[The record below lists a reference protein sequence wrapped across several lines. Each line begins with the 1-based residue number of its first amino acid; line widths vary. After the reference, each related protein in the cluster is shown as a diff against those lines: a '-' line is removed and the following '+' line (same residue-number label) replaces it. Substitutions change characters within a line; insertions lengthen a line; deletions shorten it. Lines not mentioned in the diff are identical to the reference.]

1 MLNLGQRIFIVCRI
15 FVVGTI
21 ALANS
26 QAFGLD
32 EEAIKPEE
40 VALGRPVDFSSDI
53 APVFRA
59 NCVAC
64 HNKAKSEG
72 QLILEDVASILKGG
86 SSGEIVVPGKPD
98 DSYLYNVA
106 ARIEES
112 YMPPMPNEVQ
122 AKKLTPREVGLLRQ
136 WIVEGAKAGTAD
148 TAASMSWQAINTGLN
163 AIYAVDTDPFGR
175 FVAAGR
181 AGNVNIYDM
190 IAKENV
196 ASLIDPARGQTSP
209 QQQAHQDY
217 VHAVAFHPNGQMLA
231 TSGYQ
236 VVKLW
241 TRAITNAVQPWKGM
255 SAKVVRICRS
265 PDGNAAAV
273 QLADGT
279 IQVHNTVDEMKSLL
293 TAYDPQE
300 WKLLG
305 IGGTTNQFAVM
316 AGTDG
321 RVKLVQLETDA
332 DVAVSEASDL
342 AFEQAAMIADKTI
355 VALATDG
362 TLQRF
367 SIDVPQNKLSVSEP
381 VKSSKGPIK
390 QISLSA
396 ANLMCRIE
404 GNVVEILKPDSLTP
418 IKAVQSARP
427 IVTAGISVSGDR
439 LATVDADGTAELWN
453 TADGK
458 LIAKLNS
465 NLTKARVLAQQTAN
479 KAVLDARV
487 KVVKSQITED
497 EKRVKE
503 QNDSLKKSEEEA
515 KKTTEALAAAKKKAE
530 AEAPKVAAA
539 QKASDEKAEDAGL
552 KKKLEAA
559 KAAEQKEKDAVLA
572 AENSLKSVKKGVEL
586 SKQAIKRAEA
596 KVAERRQL
604 LAQAEAEAK
613 SAADSHK
620 LADVESKQVVTA
632 TLVTF
637 AGNGF
642 VATMDDTGS
651 TRLWNSTDGKPVD
664 VFPAAFSADAKPS
677 AICGISSELIVRQA
691 NGQASV
697 VKPFPKWSLTAT
709 LGSAGEGKPSRFA
722 DRVLSLA
729 FSPDGTL
736 LAAGGG
742 EASRS
747 GELTIW
753 NVADRK
759 LVRTIA
765 DAHSDTV
772 YGLDF
777 SRDGKFLASAAA
789 DKFVKVF
796 DISNG
801 NHVRS
806 YEGHT
811 HHVMDVSWNGDGTKL
826 ISAGADNAIKVWNA
840 ETGEQSRT
848 ITTYK
853 KQVTSLEFIG
863 MEDEFISC
871 SGDKRVFRHR
881 AANGG
886 TVREFKGCPDYVY
899 CSATTSD
906 GMLIAAGCED
916 GVLRIWNGKDGKE
929 IASFAAGE

>member
-1 MLNLGQRIFIVCRI
+1 M
-15 FVVGTI
+15 
-21 ALANS
+21 
-26 QAFGLD
+26 
-32 EEAIKPEE
+32 
-40 VALGRPVDFSSDI
+40 
-53 APVFRA
+53 
-59 NCVAC
+59 
-64 HNKAKSEG
+64 
-72 QLILEDVASILKGG
+72 
-86 SSGEIVVPGKPD
+86 
-98 DSYLYNVA
+98 
-106 ARIEES
+106 
-112 YMPPMPNEVQ
+112 
-122 AKKLTPREVGLLRQ
+122 
-136 WIVEGAKAGTAD
+136 
-148 TAASMSWQAINTGLN
+148 
-163 AIYAVDTDPFGR
+163 
-175 FVAAGR
+175 
-181 AGNVNIYDM
+181 
-190 IAKENV
+190 
-196 ASLIDPARGQTSP
+196 
-209 QQQAHQDY
+209 
-217 VHAVAFHPNGQMLA
+217 
-231 TSGYQ
+231 
-236 VVKLW
+236 
-241 TRAITNAVQPWKGM
+241 
-255 SAKVVRICRS
+255 
-265 PDGNAAAV
+265 
-273 QLADGT
+273 
-279 IQVHNTVDEMKSLL
+279 
-293 TAYDPQE
+293 
-300 WKLLG
+300 
-305 IGGTTNQFAVM
+305 
-316 AGTDG
+316 
-321 RVKLVQLETDA
+321 
-332 DVAVSEASDL
+332 
-342 AFEQAAMIADKTI
+342 
-355 VALATDG
+355 
-362 TLQRF
+362 
-367 SIDVPQNKLSVSEP
+367 
-381 VKSSKGPIK
+381 
-390 QISLSA
+390 
-396 ANLMCRIE
+396 
-404 GNVVEILKPDSLTP
+404 
-418 IKAVQSARP
+418 
-427 IVTAGISVSGDR
+427 
-439 LATVDADGTAELWN
+439 
-453 TADGK
+453 
-458 LIAKLNS
+458 
-465 NLTKARVLAQQTAN
+465 
-479 KAVLDARV
+479 
-487 KVVKSQITED
+487 
-497 EKRVKE
+497 
-503 QNDSLKKSEEEA
+503 
-515 KKTTEALAAAKKKAE
+515 
-530 AEAPKVAAA
+530 
-539 QKASDEKAEDAGL
+539 
-552 KKKLEAA
+552 
-559 KAAEQKEKDAVLA
+559 
-572 AENSLKSVKKGVEL
+572 
-586 SKQAIKRAEA
+586 
-596 KVAERRQL
+596 
-604 LAQAEAEAK
+604 
-613 SAADSHK
+613 
-620 LADVESKQVVTA
+620 VTA

-677 AICGISSELIVRQA
+677 SICGVSSELIVRQA

-929 IASFAAGE
+929 IASFAAGK